1 MIKFIDKAKKGVYI
15 GNILYHLYIILFIM
29 EYQWCLAVKRPLFML
44 RPLLSV
50 FWPDFDRG
58 QPNLANSI
66 GLNYRKYTPLTVNA
80 VKVSFAI
87 PIIYQKFTQ

>member
-1 MIKFIDKAKKGVYI
+1 M
-15 GNILYHLYIILFIM
+15 
-29 EYQWCLAVKRPLFML
+29 
-44 RPLLSV
+44 LLSV
-50 FWPDFDRG
+50 FWPDFDRA

-66 GLNYRKYTPLTVNA
+66 GLNYRKNTPLTVNA